1 MNGRTEP
8 TSYFQELAQSSSA
21 ALEQA
26 LRVGVLPEETSLAG
40 WEWNGQNTGRI
51 PRLLGIQKFIKGFFC
66 ETEGLEGYNVVAQQN
81 GPENP
86 WVEKPA
92 ALTKRRFGFYRV
104 RPALEEP
111 RDRRYPNA
119 LMLNYGAS
127 PRNPRCQCDPGAARL
142 PGAAR
147 SSTTRMCF
155 WGRPTWLWGRCGCR
169 PTISCWR
176 GAARRL
182 ASSPQPPINRA
193 ASPLPAFLAQLRSG
207 IGGCG

>member
-92 ALTKRRFGFYRV
+92 APTKRRFGFYRV

-127 PRNPRCQCDPGAARL
+127 PRNPRASVTRVLRDYLVQPDPDNPEVLLGKAYLALGPLRL
-142 PGAAR
+142 P
-147 SSTTRMCF
+147 SNYF
-155 WGRPTWLWGRCGCR
+155 VL
-169 PTISCWR
+169 
-176 GAARRL
+176 ARR
-182 ASSPQPPINRA
+182 SPAPGDQPPA
-193 ASPLPAFLAQLRSG
+193 AD
-207 IGGCG
+207 